1 MADAGIDGERLR
13 RGLGAP
19 ALRRV
24 VERIARR
31 IARDPAPP
39 GTFDPEARVTLTDPT
54 PEELEAYGAQ
64 TGRNLAQRKNL
75 TLRLGDLDRIL
86 RQSGIAPGL
95 YEAVARLRPDL
106 VEAPVQRAAV
116 EQAWQDLFRRVA
128 ARLDRPDLHAWLA
141 DLRGSGLLRALA
153 DDPAHGEALMDQAL
167 RLLEPLPPGGTLV
180 KEWAAGVLGDAHAL
194 DGTTPLNTLIN
205 RFAQGRGDL
214 GEEVSGALRQLTLWR
229 VLGLQPDTL
238 SSTVLLL
245 GLTAAPDAVT
255 GRFLN
260 QHATVGE
267 PYRLSLR
274 LLLESPPAFER
285 PGTVFVCENPA
296 VVQAAAERLGPGH
309 APLLC
314 TEGQPSLAAALLL
327 ESLRASGAVLRYHG
341 DFDWAGIRIA
351 NNLMASCGARPWRMA
366 TTEYLAATGSLP
378 LDGQPVAATWDPDLT
393 AAMERRGIAIHE
405 EAVLSD
411 LLADLPRSRPAP
423 GIGSQE

>member
-1 MADAGIDGERLR
+1 MCI
-13 RGLGAP
+13 
-19 ALRRV
+19 
-24 VERIARR
+24 
-31 IARDPAPP
+31 RDS
-39 GTFDPEARVTLTDPT
+39 TDPT
-54 PEELEAYGAQ
+54 PDELEAYGAQ
-64 TGRNLAQRKNL
+64 TGHNLAQRKNL

-95 YEAVARLRPDL
+95 YEALAHLRPDL

-116 EQAWQDLFRRVA
+116 EQAWRDLFRRVTTG
-128 ARLDRPDLHAWLA
+128 LDRPDLHLWLA
-141 DLRGSGLLRALA
+141 DLQRSGLLRALA
-153 DDPAHGEALMDQAL
+153 DDPAHGAALVDQAL
-167 RLLEPLPPGGTLV
+167 RLLEPLPPRGTLV

-214 GEEVSGALRQLTLWR
+214 VEEVSGALRQLTLWQA
-229 VLGLQPDTL
+229 LGLQPDTL
-238 SSTVLLL
+238 SSSVLVL
-245 GLTAAPDAVT
+245 GLTPTSDTVT

-274 LLLESPPAFER
+274 LLLASPPAFEE

-296 VVQAAAERLGPGH
+296 VVQATAERLRPGH

-341 DFDWAGIRIA
+341 DFDWPGIRIA
-351 NNLMASCGARPWRMA
+351 NSLMATFGAGPWRMA
-366 TTEYLAATGSLP
+366 TIDYLAATGALP
-378 LDGQPVAATWDPDLT
+378 LDGQAVEATWDPGLT
-393 AAMERRGIAIHE
+393 VAMGQRGIAIHE

-411 LLADLPRSRPAP
+411 LLADLPRSRPAL
-423 GIGSQE
+423 GICSRE